1 MFDVAQ
7 CNVARV
13 AKQSA
18 HAFAARSVL
27 HRAAPVVVVHMD
39 KLPLRKQ
46 LAAHPAGIF
55 LDLQEQIEV
64 IPRQSVAGYP
74 VLPFGL
80 FAGLG

>member
-1 MFDVAQ
+1 
-7 CNVARV
+7 
-13 AKQSA
+13 
-18 HAFAARSVL
+18 
-27 HRAAPVVVVHMD
+27 MD
-39 KLPLRKQ
+39 ELPFRKQ
-46 LAAHPAGIF
+46 LAAHPAGIS